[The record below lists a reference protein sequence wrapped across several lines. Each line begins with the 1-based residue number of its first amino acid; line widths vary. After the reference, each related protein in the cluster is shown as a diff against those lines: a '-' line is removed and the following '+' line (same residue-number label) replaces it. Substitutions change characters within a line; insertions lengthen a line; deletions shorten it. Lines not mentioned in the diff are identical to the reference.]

1 VASRVP
7 VPSLGP
13 ERGGKTGVVGCGFPT
28 HEGGWPPHVPPGP
41 FTFPCWVSGLGGPD
55 LIAERSFSLEDAH
68 TIPPLVNSK
77 NWRRRTL
84 NENRRREPVTEQQA
98 LSDIQNVDLREGWPN
113 EARDFT
119 PWLAEN
125 LAKLGEVLGLERQ
138 SREAPVGPYSLDVLA
153 HDLGSDRPVIIENQ

>member
-1 VASRVP
+1 M
-7 VPSLGP
+7 
-13 ERGGKTGVVGCGFPT
+13 
-28 HEGGWPPHVPPGP
+28 
-41 FTFPCWVSGLGGPD
+41 
-55 LIAERSFSLEDAH
+55 
-68 TIPPLVNSK
+68 
-77 NWRRRTL
+77 
-84 NENRRREPVTEQQA
+84 TEQQA